1 MTPEP
6 DELETFKVF
15 VQRYLEETAVITVTA
30 SDCQAA
36 REEAERIAR
45 DDDSVEW
52 GPGDDM
58 TGPEAYQVNDDNGA
72 EVWERGP

>member
-6 DELETFKVF
+6 DELEPFKVF
-15 VQRYLEETAVITVTA
+15 VQRYLEETATITVQA
-30 SDCQAA
+30 ADCQEA
-36 REEAERIAR
+36 REKALLLANF
-45 DDDSVEW
+45 DDSVEW

-72 EVWERGP
+72 EVWER